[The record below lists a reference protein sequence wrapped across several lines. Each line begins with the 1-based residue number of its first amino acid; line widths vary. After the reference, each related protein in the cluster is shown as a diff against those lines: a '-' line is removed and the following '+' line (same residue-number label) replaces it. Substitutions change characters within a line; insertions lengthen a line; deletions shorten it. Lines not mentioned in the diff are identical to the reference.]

1 MAIVLDEHGGTYGLL
16 TLEDMLEEI
25 VGEIEDEH
33 SPITEQLD
41 HPKNGDWVF
50 AGSTPVSEVARVLG
64 VDFQPQGIYTTLA
77 GFVLESLGKIPETGE
92 QFSKH
97 GYIFTVKEMDRLRIA
112 SIHVRHNLL
121 QLKK

>member
-1 MAIVLDEHGGTYGLL
+1 MAIVLDEYGGTYGLL

-33 SPITEQLD
+33 SPITEQLE

-50 AGSTPVSEVARVLG
+50 AGSTPISEVARLLG
-64 VDFQPQGIYTTLA
+64 VDFQPQGIYTTLS
-77 GFVLESLGKIPETGE
+77 GFALASLGKIPETVD

-97 GYIFTVKEMDRLRIA
+97 GYIFTVNEIDCLRI
-112 SIHVRHNLL
+112 SRLHVRHIL